1 MMLIR
6 ELHHILLFI
15 FLIENMKILVLILG
29 IYLIGKNGVLFIQLK
44 QVIIQDQLEDLLI
57 LVFPQLEIYLLLLIL
72 IKYLQ
77 DLFYLLLEIL
87 LIVKNIVNNY
97 MLKLKS
103 LRNFMLL
110 MEILSTLTCIMIL
123 IKFLLIKLKSFLIVI

>member
-6 ELHHILLFI
+6 DLHHILLFI

>member
-6 ELHHILLFI
+6 DLHHILLFI
-15 FLIENMKILVLILG
+15 FLIENMKILVLLLG

-44 QVIIQDQLEDLLI
+44 QVIIQDQFEDLLI

-87 LIVKNIVNNY
+87 FIVKNILNNY
-97 MLKLKS
+97 MLKLMS

-110 MEILSTLTCIMIL
+110 MENLCTLTYIMIL
-123 IKFLLIKLKSFLIVI
+123 IKFLLIKLKSF

>member
-15 FLIENMKILVLILG
+15 FLIENMKILVLLLG

-44 QVIIQDQLEDLLI
+44 QVIIQDQFEDLLI

-123 IKFLLIKLKSFLIVI
+123 IKFLLIKLKSF